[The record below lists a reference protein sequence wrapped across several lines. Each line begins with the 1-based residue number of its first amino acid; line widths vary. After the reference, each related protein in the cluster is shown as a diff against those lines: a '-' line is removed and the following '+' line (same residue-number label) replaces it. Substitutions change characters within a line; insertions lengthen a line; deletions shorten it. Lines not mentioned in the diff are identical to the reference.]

1 MNDQLGD
8 ELQLNERQSR
18 IVERVEQ
25 QGFVTIDALARD
37 FAVSAQTVRREIIRL
52 DELGVIQRF
61 HGGAGRGGSGE
72 RLSYEA
78 KKTRELDAKQ
88 RIGAAMAALV
98 QPGQSVFLD
107 VGTTAEATATALL
120 ACMSLTVVTAC
131 ATNAHILAANAGIEI
146 ILTGG
151 RILGHDL
158 SMAGPIALRT
168 VSGYRFDWAIIACS
182 GIEANG
188 AVLDFDADKVA
199 LKQCAMSVSGRSA
212 LIADSAKFLRNARL
226 ELSRIEQFDV
236 LVTNEA
242 LPRSLAE
249 RMPPNRIVI
258 A

>member
-1 MNDQLGD
+1 MADVFSENP
-8 ELQLNERQSR
+8 QLNERQAR

-37 FAVSAQTVRREIIRL
+37 FSVSAQTVRREIILL
-52 DELGVIQRF
+52 DELGVLQRF
-61 HGGAGRGGSGE
+61 HGGAGRNGSGE

-78 KKTRELDAKQ
+78 KQTRDLDAKQ
-88 RIGAAMAALV
+88 RIGTAMAALV
-98 QPGQSVFLD
+98 APGQSVFLD
-107 VGTTAEATATALL
+107 VGTTAEATAKALL
-120 ACMSLTVVTAC
+120 QHKSLIVVTPS
-131 ATNAHILAANAGIEI
+131 ATNARILSANAGIEI

-182 GIEANG
+182 GIEAKG

-199 LKQCAMSVSGRSA
+199 VKQCAMGVAGRSA
-212 LIADSAKFLRNARL
+212 LVVDSAKFSRNALL
-226 ELSRIEQFDV
+226 ELSRIEQFDM
-236 LVTNEA
+236 LVTNESLPKA
-242 LPRSLAE
+242 LAL
-249 RMPPNRIVI
+249 RMAPDRIVI